1 MHFNIYLD
9 DETGQRL
16 KILAQ
21 LRGQTRN
28 ALIRQ
33 ALREWAEVHA
43 EGAGWP
49 AEVLAFEGLPEWVPF
64 EQNRVQLRTP
74 AEDPLA

>member
-16 KILAQ
+16 KSLAQ
-21 LRGQTRN
+21 LREPTRN

-33 ALREWAEVHA
+33 ALGGWAEVHA

-49 AEVLAFEGLPEWVPF
+49 AEVLAFEGLPEWAPF
-64 EQNRVQLRTP
+64 ERNRARLRTP